1 MSPDDAEALARRHA
15 NINPVID
22 GRPVR
27 HPAAGRLR
35 WRIDRLAASA
45 DDREEA
51 ELERRLRGRPAVTRA
66 NVLALLGAKSGVGT
80 TTGALIIG
88 SLLAGHLKLRAIV
101 VETRSDWGGGL
112 AQLTPAPRRSE
123 RSLVDL
129 LDDLDEL
136 HTAAELNPY
145 VSRLPVGLHVLA
157 APPPEAVDTGSGLDH
172 CGALVAFLSCFYEV
186 VLLDVGS
193 GLTAPPAELALERA
207 DQLLLVTTPEWLA
220 ASPLLD
226 RLTQLPPER
235 TTLLINKS
243 HLRSTDV
250 SVIEERWRGE
260 HPQRTATIPHDEQ
273 LAAMFTTGTYALDAL
288 GGATR
293 RAIKRLGLTVAERLV

>member
-1 MSPDDAEALARRHA
+1 MSPDEAEALLRRHA
-15 NINPVID
+15 HSNPVID

-35 WRIDRLAASA
+35 WRLDRLAASA

-51 ELERRLRGRPAVTRA
+51 ELERRLRARPAVTRP
-66 NVLALLGAKSGVGT
+66 NVLALLGPKSGVGT

-101 VETRSDWGGGL
+101 VETSSGGGL
-112 AQLTPAPRRSE
+112 ARLAPAPRRSE

-145 VSRLPVGLHVLA
+145 VSRLPVGLHILA
-157 APPPEAVDTGSGLDH
+157 APPPEAVDAGYGLDH

-220 ASPLLD
+220 ASPLLNAV
-226 RLTQLPPER
+226 TQLPPER

-250 SVIEERWRGE
+250 SVIEERWRSE

-273 LAAMFTTGTYALDAL
+273 LAGMLMTGTYTLDAL
-288 GGATR
+288 GSATR